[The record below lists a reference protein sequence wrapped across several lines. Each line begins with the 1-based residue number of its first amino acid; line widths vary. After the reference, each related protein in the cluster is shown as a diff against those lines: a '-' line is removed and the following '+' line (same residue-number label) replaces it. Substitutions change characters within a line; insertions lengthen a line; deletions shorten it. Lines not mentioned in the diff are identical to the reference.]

1 MIMMMVIGKFCMLN
15 NFLKANWDAPKNIK
29 TLITTRLG
37 IDNADFNLALHVGGD
52 LHATKNNRDI
62 LAESLPNNPHWLSQT
77 HTNLVLDL
85 DSNIPNNTS
94 FDAAITKTKGTVCVV
109 MTADCIPILI
119 TNTNGSF
126 VGAIHA
132 GWRGVEN
139 NIIANTIQS
148 SKVPPKDIIAYIGPA
163 ICGKHFEVGF
173 DVFEIF
179 TKLSSDYEK
188 FFTPKGNDKFECDLI
203 GIAKLQLIN
212 LGILDKNIYLSN
224 LCTYCNNDL
233 FYSYRKEK
241 NTGRFA
247 SLIWIE

>member
-1 MIMMMVIGKFCMLN
+1 MLN
-15 NFLKANWDAPKNIK
+15 NFLKANWKAPKNIK
-29 TLITTRLG
+29 TLITTRVG
-37 IDNADFNLALHVGGD
+37 INNTDFNLAMHVSGD
-52 LHATKNNRDI
+52 IDSIKNNRQI
-62 LAESLPNNPHWLSQT
+62 LALLLPSRPNWLSQT

-85 DSNIPNNTS
+85 DNNIPNDRS
-94 FDAAITKTKGTVCVV
+94 FDAAITKTKFTICVI

-119 TNTNGSF
+119 TDTCGSF

-139 NIIANTIQS
+139 NIITNTINLT
-148 SKVPPKDIIAYIGPA
+148 KVDPKDIIVYIGPA
-163 ICGKHFEVGF
+163 ICTKHFEVGV
-173 DVFEIF
+173 DIFEIF
-179 TKLSSDYEK
+179 TKQNTDYEK
-188 FFTPKGNDKFECDLI
+188 FFNPKSNHKFECDLI

-212 LGILDKNIYLSN
+212 LGVLEKNINLSN
-224 LCTYCNNDL
+224 QCTYCNNDL